1 MAAHMAT
8 AEQLQANGL
17 DERREIVVSARN
29 VSKSYGNIHALK
41 QVNFDIHRGQ
51 VTTLFGENG
60 AGKSTLMKILSGI
73 VQPSEGEIILE
84 GSPVSF
90 SSSTDARDQGISIIH
105 QELSLAPNL
114 SVRDNI
120 FMGREIRTPFGV
132 DFAEE
137 ARQTQALMAELEED
151 IHPLTPVE
159 DLRLGQQ
166 QIVEIARALSINSNI
181 LIMDEPT
188 SALSATEV
196 EVLFKVIR
204 DLTSRGVSIVY
215 ISHHLEEAL
224 TITDHAVVLR
234 DGIMTAKAP
243 RAEIDME
250 WIVRNMVGENFDLG
264 SPPTG
269 YAFGE
274 VALSLENI
282 VVTETSGADVVDH
295 LSLDVRAGEIVC
307 IYGLMGAGR
316 TELLEAAAGRLALT
330 EGRVLLEGEDV
341 SGLTIAERIDNGLA
355 LVPEDRQLDGLVQTM
370 SVGENLSLASIGAIV
385 SGAFTSRQRERTLVD
400 ASIEQVTIK
409 TSGGSAAIGSLS
421 GGNQQKVVIGKML
434 ATHPKV
440 LLLDE
445 PSRGIDIGAKAE
457 VFRILAERASAGL
470 AVIFSTSE
478 VGECL
483 SVAHRIV
490 VMRRGRISAQFGS
503 DDVTKEK
510 IMAASGEAV
519 VSSRSKKSGA
529 QARGAQ
535 ARGAQDLGAQDL
547 GAQKPGVQE

>member
-274 VALSLENI
+274 VALSMENI

-457 VFRILAERASAGL
+457 VFRILAERASEGL

-535 ARGAQDLGAQDL
+535 
-547 GAQKPGVQE
+547 KPGVQE